1 MFFAIAV
8 VGSAYLAICSP
19 AHGLV
24 IDNLVGVTLVTADGS
39 IRSVNSSE
47 NADLYWG
54 VRGGGCNFGVVTE
67 FVYKVHPQRS
77 TVYTGHVIFPS
88 SALKKL
94 IALTEVWWTKG
105 PSEKEAMM
113 HLLIRG
119 PDGNV
124 GILTLFHGAEI
135 LNKICFD
142 SLASLSYSS
151 ITALKLKDEWHTKIS
166 LISVRLGH
174 LLHSFMMYLA
184 STFRTYRGF
193 HKRNSI

>member
-1 MFFAIAV
+1 MTGVQTCALPI
-8 VGSAYLAICSP
+8 SYLSIYSS

-77 TVYTGHVIFPS
+77 TVYAGHVIFPS
-88 SALKKL
+88 SASKKL
-94 IALTEVWWTKG
+94 IALTEAWWTKG

-113 HLLIRG
+113 HLLTRA

-124 GILTLFHGAEI
+124 GIFTLIHGAEI
-135 LNKICFD
+135 LTKLCFD
-142 SLASLSYSS
+142 SLASLPYSS
-151 ITALKLKDEWHTKIS
+151 ITALKLKEGWHTKTS
-166 LISVRLGH
+166 LILVRLDH
-174 LLHSFMMYLA
+174 LLPSL
-184 STFRTYRGF
+184 
-193 HKRNSI
+193 